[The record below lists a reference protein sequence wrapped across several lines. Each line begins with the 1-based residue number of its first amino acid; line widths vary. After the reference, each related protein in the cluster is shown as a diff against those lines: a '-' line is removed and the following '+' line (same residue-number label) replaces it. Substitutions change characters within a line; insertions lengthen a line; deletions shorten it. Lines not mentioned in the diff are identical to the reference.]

1 MKKIIERD
9 YVLDEGI
16 IVIHHTLDALYQK
29 YCYCIPKEIERK
41 LLDLVVETA
50 DLLNYPKEDEI
61 KDTDIKKEDYV
72 RRVKYTNKKRVDK
85 SKNML

>member
-29 YCYCIPKEIERK
+29 Y
-41 LLDLVVETA
+41 V
-50 DLLNYPKEDEI
+50 
-61 KDTDIKKEDYV
+61 
-72 RRVKYTNKKRVDK
+72 
-85 SKNML
+85 